1 MPSIVEVTW
10 DKRGLAS
17 LDPGPMK
24 RAILRALRKAGS
36 TALRDMR
43 SEANKRIKARKA
55 IKPSYIARAITLR
68 RPSGTDIGS
77 MSWEVRLSGKPV
89 PLVAYPHR
97 AVAGKRAAVARTRKG
112 QFKAGSGS
120 SGGSGGVRV
129 EVNRGKQTLIKG
141 AFITSLTSG
150 HVGIFRRRG
159 KGRLPIDEMLGSRPV
174 DALLHKGESEAVVA
188 RGAKS
193 LAATYERVLPLEL
206 GKGK

>member
-1 MPSIVEVTW
+1 VPSIVEVTW

-17 LDPGPMK
+17 LEPGAMK

-43 SEANKRIKARKA
+43 SEANKRIRSRKA

-97 AVAGKRAAVARTRKG
+97 AVAGKRAAVARKP
-112 QFKAGSGS
+112 GSGA
-120 SGGSGGVRV
+120 GGGTGGVRV
-129 EVNRGKQTLIKG
+129 EVNRGRQTLIKG
-141 AFITSLTSG
+141 AFIASLTSG

-159 KGRLPIDEMLGSRPV
+159 KGRLPINEMLGSRPV
-174 DALLHKGESEAVVA
+174 DALLHKGESEGVVQ

-193 LAATYERVLPLEL
+193 LAATYERVLPLEI

>member
-10 DKRGLAS
+10 DKRGLAA
-17 LDPGPMK
+17 LDPGTMK

-43 SEANKRIKARKA
+43 SEANKRIRARKA

-68 RPSGTDIGS
+68 RPSSSTDIEA
-77 MSWEVRLSGKPV
+77 MTWEVRLSGKPV

-97 AVAGKRAAVARTRKG
+97 AVAGKRAAVTRTRKG
-112 QFKAGSGS
+112 QFKPGSGS
-120 SGGSGGVRV
+120 SGGTGGVRV
-129 EVNRGKQTLIKG
+129 EVNRGRQTLLKG
-141 AFITSLTSG
+141 AFISKLTSG

-174 DALLHKGESEAVVA
+174 DALLHKGESEGVVQ

-193 LAATYERVLPLEL
+193 LADTYRRVLPMEMR
-206 GKGK
+206 K